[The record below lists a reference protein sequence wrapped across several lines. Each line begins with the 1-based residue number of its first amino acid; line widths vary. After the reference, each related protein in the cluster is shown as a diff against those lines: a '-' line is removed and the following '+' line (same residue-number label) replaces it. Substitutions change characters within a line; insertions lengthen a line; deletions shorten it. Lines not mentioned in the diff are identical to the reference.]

1 MKKRIRELENKRM
14 DFEIKGKRVR
24 TAAFSN
30 SLILLFSLCCAG
42 EARAAKMCLVAPA
55 TYSWN
60 AANYIWAVGTGCG
73 NAAKDTSDPTALCS
87 TRVASGVAFCA
98 RDTGTDDGFQAMEN
112 WSGYDA
118 NLKGMTGTG
127 TSSGLGMARF
137 CFCRM
142 SWPKQGAWVF
152 LVDYGSASDCA
163 SYCADY
169 CANGAVGSAAFRSAV
184 LGQPG
189 F

>member
-1 MKKRIRELENKRM
+1 MKKITDNREQRIDNREE
-14 DFEIKGKRVR
+14 R
-24 TAAFSN
+24 TEKSREKANINLLSVIC
-30 SLILLFSLCCAG
+30 SLLSLRG
-42 EARAAKMCLVAPA
+42 EAAKMCLVAPA
-55 TYSWN
+55 QYSWN
-60 AANYIWAVGTGCG
+60 AANYIWAVGSGCG
-73 NAAKDTSDPTALCS
+73 NAAKDTADPTALCT

-118 NLKGMTGTG
+118 NLKGTTGTG
-127 TSSGLGMARF
+127 TGSGPGMARF

-152 LVDYGSASDCA
+152 LFDSASASGCASDCA
-163 SYCADY
+163 YGCA
-169 CANGAVGSAAFRSAV
+169 ANAVNSAAFRSVV